1 MDIPAIYV
9 QVWYFSH
16 IFAPIFEEIMENSI
30 VRISCADE
38 KGLVHKVTGVFYFNN
53 LNVLSNQEFVDPET
67 SRFFMR
73 SEIAGEIVPD
83 KIMNGLSGILPTDAE
98 ISFDNKRKKKIVILV
113 TKEHHCLS
121 ELLVRNHYGELNAE
135 ILAVIGNHESLS
147 DVCERFDIPF
157 YHITT
162 EGIGREA
169 HETLMI
175 ELISDFSPDYI
186 VLAKYMRILTP
197 NFVKHFTNRIV
208 NIHHS
213 FLPAFIGANP
223 YKQAYL
229 RGVKIIGATA
239 HFVNDNLDE
248 GPIIKQDIMHVDHSH
263 SWQEMAQAGRDVEK
277 LVLAK
282 ALRLVFNDNVFVA
295 GNKTVILE

>member
-1 MDIPAIYV
+1 
-9 QVWYFSH
+9 
-16 IFAPIFEEIMENSI
+16 MENSI
-30 VRISCADE
+30 VRISCPDE

-53 LNVLSNQEFVDPET
+53 LNVLSNQEFVDTET

-73 SEIAGEIVPD
+73 SEIEGEVHPE
-83 KIMNGLSGILPTDAE
+83 KIINGLSGILPSDAE
-98 ISFDNKRKKKIVILV
+98 IVFNLKRKKKIVILV

-121 ELLVRNHYGELNAE
+121 ELLIRNHFGELNADV
-135 ILAVIGNHESLS
+135 LAVIGNHDGLKDICS
-147 DVCERFDIPF
+147 RFGIPF

-162 EGIGREA
+162 EVITREA
-169 HETLMI
+169 HENQMVD
-175 ELISDFSPDYI
+175 LINDFCPDFI

-197 NFVKHFTNRIV
+197 DFVRHFTNRII

-223 YKQAYL
+223 YKQAYQ

-239 HFVNDNLDE
+239 HFVNDELDE
-248 GPIIKQDIMHVDHSH
+248 GPIIKQDVLHVDHTH

-282 ALRLVFNDNVFVA
+282 ALRLVFNDNIFVS

>member
-1 MDIPAIYV
+1 LG
-9 QVWYFSH
+9 
-16 IFAPIFEEIMENSI
+16 IFAPLKEKIMENGI

-38 KGLVHKVTGVFYFNN
+38 KGLVHKITGVFYFNH
-53 LNVLSNQEFVDPET
+53 LNVISNQEFVDPDT

-73 SEIAGEIVPD
+73 SEISGEIIPE
-83 KIMNGLSGILPTDAE
+83 KIMNGLSGILPVDSE
-98 ISFDNKRKKKIVILV
+98 ISFDSKRKKKIVILV

-121 ELLVRNHYGELNAE
+121 ELLVRNHFGELNAE
-135 ILAVIGNHESLS
+135 VLAVIGNHESLH
-147 DVCERFDIPF
+147 DLCTRFNMPF
-157 YHITT
+157 YHISA
-162 EGIGREA
+162 EDISREA
-169 HETLMI
+169 HEALMI
-175 ELISDFSPDYI
+175 ELISDFDPDYI
-186 VLAKYMRILTP
+186 VLAKYMRILTSD
-197 NFVKHFTNRIV
+197 FVRHFTNRII

-223 YKQAYL
+223 YKQAYQ

-239 HFVNDNLDE
+239 HFVNDDLDE
-248 GPIIKQDIMHVDHSH
+248 GPIIKQDVLHVDHSH

-295 GNKTVILE
+295 GNKTIILE